1 MTFGGVMSGLK
12 PKNEWMVWPLILRA
26 ATPVGASATTFL
38 AVMTRKYSS
47 SVDLPVPARPVMKTL
62 LPVLSMTSRARR
74 NCSFISILYN
84 TPIIVHYNPW

>member
-1 MTFGGVMSGLK
+1 MTLGGVMSGLK
-12 PKNEWMVWPLILRA
+12 PKNEWMVWPLILSA

-47 SVDLPVPARPVMKTL
+47 RVDLPVPARPVMKAL

-74 NCSFISILYN
+74 NWSFISILYN

>member
-1 MTFGGVMSGLK
+1 MSGLK
-12 PKNEWMVWPLILRA
+12 PKNEWMVWPLILSA

-47 SVDLPVPARPVMKTL
+47 SVDLPVPARPVMKAL

-74 NCSFISILYN
+74 NCSFISMFC
-84 TPIIVHYNPW
+84 TIVSADYTLS